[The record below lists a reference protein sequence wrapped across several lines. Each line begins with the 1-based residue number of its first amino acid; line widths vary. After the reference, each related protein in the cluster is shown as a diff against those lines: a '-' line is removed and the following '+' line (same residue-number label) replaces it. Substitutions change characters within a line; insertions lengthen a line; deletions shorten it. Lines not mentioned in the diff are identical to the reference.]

1 MFLYFKDIKPE
12 ISEET
17 TISDIEEE
25 EEEEEEEGSDYERE
39 NVDNDDE
46 KETIQSRKKPKLN
59 NKHDESSEL
68 KIFLKYNLK
77 ILFYRQSTAFI

>member
-1 MFLYFKDIKPE
+1 MFIYFKDIKPE

-46 KETIQSRKKPKLN
+46 KETIQSRKKLEKMWSINLV
-59 NKHDESSEL
+59 
-68 KIFLKYNLK
+68 KIFY
-77 ILFYRQSTAFI
+77 